1 MRSQIV
7 GLRVASVI
15 FGLIS
20 LAQLARFV
28 IGGRVIVGGH
38 ALPLWPSAIA
48 FFVFGGL
55 SVWLWSLSRQN
66 FVRQLAAGLTK
77 KL

>member
-20 LAQLARFV
+20 LAQLARFIV
-28 IGGRVIVGGH
+28 RGRVIVGGYW
-38 ALPLWPSAIA
+38 LPFWPSAIA

-55 SVWLWSLSRQN
+55 SVWLWSLSRQ
-66 FVRQLAAGLTK
+66 K
-77 KL
+77 

>member
-28 IGGRVIVGGH
+28 VGGRVIVGGH